1 MNRKLKLLSEEIS
14 KLLIEQLAHELKNY
28 NLYRT
33 FANYFS
39 VEGILDLEDY
49 YLKRADEELLHHNW
63 ISTYLSEADVKFM
76 YPVIPENT
84 EKFNDYVSPFK
95 LTVDREIQTTQMIYK
110 IYEASLLE
118 KDFMT
123 TAWLLE
129 KLIKEQVEEENV
141 SRMAVTII
149 EETSDIFLRAKKIK
163 KLLE

>member
-1 MNRKLKLLSEEIS
+1 
-14 KLLIEQLAHELKNY
+14 
-28 NLYRT
+28 
-33 FANYFS
+33 
-39 VEGILDLEDY
+39 
-49 YLKRADEELLHHNW
+49 
-63 ISTYLSEADVKFM
+63 M